1 MSAGRAIGLVPVQ
14 STSLAAIGY
23 DAPTRTLRVAF
34 RSGGLY
40 DYDEVPRE
48 VYEGLLASQPHPWTR
63 WRRHVTS
70 SYGYHRVA

>member
-1 MSAGRAIGLVPVQ
+1 MSAGQTIELVPVQ

-40 DYDEVPRE
+40 DYAEVARE
-48 VYEGLLASQPHPWTR
+48 VYEGLLASQPHPWTH
-63 WRRHVTS
+63 WGRHVTS
-70 SYGYHRVA
+70 AYRYRRVA